1 MTLSNTSNQDLTTK
15 TDINDGSTNLDS
27 LYCSHLWSNSNLRR
41 AILNAPCA
49 ENKIIKYCY
58 TCKGKVRKYEIK
70 LPSDNFVP
78 NHHST
83 PNEKIIKHIEYPL
96 GELLENSVG
105 DGPQLCRSSD
115 KKIRNP
121 EADLETVNADNTD
134 CIPSISSQIDSSFR
148 QKFTSYEMR
157 PNEINQRR
165 LRKSLRGIG
174 CIVNFSLTDSPV
186 KKRTQIQA
194 CSISVMIVA
203 IVVISF
209 VLVNF
214 TTPNFT
220 RATKVVSTIVVPTNK
235 IKSNNNSFSTTII
248 YTDDTLLTDESTTVD
263 PTTVEPF
270 VHTTE
275 NITLMSSIISKIR
288 KNIRTYPKVYKERNS
303 YKVKDIIN
311 RDLSEKFCSCQTNEV
326 CMLDENSGKSIC
338 KQSIDIDDPTGC
350 GGLCA
355 LETEACQLVDK
366 MRGVRVCRLLTLV
379 TCSEQ
384 EWRCRNGLCVRAEAR
399 CDGSIQCYD
408 RSDEM
413 HCDCDLTKQFRCGH
427 SISCF
432 PNTKLCDGI
441 IDCWDGFDEVNCTT
455 ECPKD
460 QFTCTDGQCIL
471 SSRFCDGFADCEDGS
486 DEPNGCDGGCS
497 AHELRCVNHRCVPH
511 AARCD
516 GHDNCGDA
524 TDELH
529 CS

>member
-1 MTLSNTSNQDLTTK
+1 MTLTNTTNQDLTTK
-15 TDINDGSTNLDS
+15 TDIHDESANLDS

-41 AILNAPCA
+41 AILNAPYA
-49 ENKIIKYCY
+49 ESKVIKYCY
-58 TCKGKVRKYEIK
+58 TCKGKIRKYEIK
-70 LPSDNFVP
+70 VPSENFVP
-78 NHHST
+78 NSHST
-83 PNEKIIKHIEYPL
+83 PNRKINEDIQPL
-96 GELLENSVG
+96 GEILENSLSE
-105 DGPQLCRSSD
+105 DPQYIRSNDRSSAIPD
-115 KKIRNP
+115 TNLQI
-121 EADLETVNADNTD
+121 AHDND
-134 CIPSISSQIDSSFR
+134 CIPSISSQIDSNFR

-165 LRKSLRGIG
+165 LRKSLKGIG

-203 IVVISF
+203 IVIISF
-209 VLVNF
+209 ILVNF

-220 RATKVVSTIVVPTNK
+220 RATKVVSTIVVPTKKFESNK
-235 IKSNNNSFSTTII
+235 SSMTSTII
-248 YTDDTLLTDESTTVD
+248 YTDVTLLTDETTTMY

-270 VHTTE
+270 IQTTE
-275 NITLMSSIISKIR
+275 NISLMSSIISKIR
-288 KNIRTYPKVYKERNS
+288 KNIRTYPKDNKERN
-303 YKVKDIIN
+303 KAKEIIN

-326 CMLDENSGKSIC
+326 CMLDENSGKSVC
-338 KQSIDIDDPTGC
+338 KQSVDVDDPTGC

-379 TCSEQ
+379 TCSPQ
-384 EWRCRNGLCVRAEAR
+384 EWRCRNGLCVHAVAR

-413 HCDCDLTKQFRCGH
+413 HCDCDLSKQFRCGH

-432 PNTKLCDGI
+432 PNTKLCDGV
-441 IDCWDGFDEVNCTT
+441 IDCWDGFDEVNCTA

-471 SSRFCDGFADCEDGS
+471 SSRFCDGFTDCEDGS
-486 DEPNGCDGGCS
+486 DEPHGCDGGCS
-497 AHELRCVNHRCVPH
+497 AHELRCVNQRCVSRSV
-511 AARCD
+511 RCD